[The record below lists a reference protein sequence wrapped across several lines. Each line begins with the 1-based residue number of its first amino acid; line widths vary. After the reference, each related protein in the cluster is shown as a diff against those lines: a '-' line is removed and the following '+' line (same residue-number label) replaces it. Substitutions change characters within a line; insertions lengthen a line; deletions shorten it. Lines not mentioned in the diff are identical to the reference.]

1 MSERIWKPNVTVAA
15 LMEYRGRFLM
25 VEEETSKGL
34 MLNQPA
40 GHLEEG
46 ESLVEACAREAME
59 ETAHP
64 FVPQALV
71 GVYQWRRPDGEVTY
85 LRFAFSGESGEQI
98 AGRAL
103 DDGIVRA
110 FWMTPEEIEAS
121 RERHRSPLVWACV
134 QDWLD
139 DVRLPLAVV
148 RHFS

>member
-15 LMEYRGRFLM
+15 LMEDRGRFLM
-25 VEEETSKGL
+25 VEEETSAGL
-34 MLNQPA
+34 RLNQPA

-64 FVPQALV
+64 FVPGALV

-85 LRFAFSGESGEQI
+85 LRFAFAGDSGEQI

-110 FWMTPEEIEAS
+110 IWMSAAEIEAS

-134 QDWLD
+134 QDWLAGT
-139 DVRLPLAVV
+139 RLPLAVI